1 MTTKRF
7 ILMSIVFCLLA
18 IVFFV
23 LFKLNFISNLTLYL
37 TLVYIAFFIGLAMYY
52 NAVNLRYASKKT
64 SSTIMLV
71 LSIVITI
78 GSIALLIYGMVTG
91 NIELWWN
98 V

>member
-7 ILMSIVFCLLA
+7 ILLSVVFCVLA

-23 LFKLNFISNLTLYL
+23 LFELNFISNLTLYL
-37 TLVYIAFFIGLAMYY
+37 ALVYIAFFIGLALYY
-52 NAVNLRYASKKT
+52 NSVNLRYTSKKT
-64 SSTIMLV
+64 SSNITLIISLV
-71 LSIVITI
+71 IILA
-78 GSIALLIYGMVTG
+78 SIALLIYGLATG

>member
-7 ILMSIVFCLLA
+7 ILLSVVFCVLA

-23 LFKLNFISNLTLYL
+23 LFELNFISNLTLYL
-37 TLVYIAFFIGLAMYY
+37 ALVYIAFFIGLALYY
-52 NAVNLRYASKKT
+52 NSVNLRYASKKT
-64 SSTIMLV
+64 SSNITLIISLV
-71 LSIVITI
+71 IILA
-78 GSIALLIYGMVTG
+78 SIALLIYGLATG